1 MNIPQLQ
8 QQRAAK
14 IQAARALLDAAG
26 AQSRSLNETETT
38 QYDGLLAEAE
48 ALKRSIE
55 REQQLLAL
63 EAETARSVGTSGVQ
77 STIATKR
84 EPGQGFINCVRA
96 LAVHKHDRRAAAHFA
111 EQTLHD
117 ADVARAL
124 AASSG
129 AAGGFTVPNVL
140 SEEIIPYLR
149 PASVVRA
156 SGARVVPMPSGNLA
170 LPKISGGA
178 SASYIGE
185 NTNIGKTEQTFGQQ
199 RWTARKLAAL
209 IPMSNDLLRFAN
221 PTTDAMI
228 REDLVLAMGQAE
240 DSTFIRSA
248 GTDYAPRG
256 LRYWAN
262 SANVFGA
269 NATVNVTNISSDL
282 GTAQSN
288 VFGSNVKPSNPGWL
302 MAPRTYFYL
311 KNVRN
316 SQGFYAFPEMSEPTP
331 SLQGY
336 PVKWTSQI
344 PTNLTDGT
352 QSEVYF
358 VNFGDMII
366 ADSMQLILD
375 VSSEAAYYDGSAVV
389 AAFSQ
394 DQTVIRCIAQ
404 HDFAPRYDLAIS
416 VITGVKW
423 Y

>member
-1 MNIPQLQ
+1 
-8 QQRAAK
+8 
-14 IQAARALLDAAG
+14 
-26 AQSRSLNETETT
+26 
-38 QYDGLLAEAE
+38 
-48 ALKRSIE
+48 
-55 REQQLLAL
+55 
-63 EAETARSVGTSGVQ
+63 
-77 STIATKR
+77 
-84 EPGQGFINCVRA
+84 
-96 LAVHKHDRRAAAHFA
+96 
-111 EQTLHD
+111 
-117 ADVARAL
+117 
-124 AASSG
+124 
-129 AAGGFTVPNVL
+129 
-140 SEEIIPYLR
+140 
-149 PASVVRA
+149 
-156 SGARVVPMPSGNLA
+156 
-170 LPKISGGA
+170 
-178 SASYIGE
+178 
-185 NTNIGKTEQTFGQQ
+185 
-199 RWTARKLAAL
+199 
-209 IPMSNDLLRFAN
+209 
-221 PTTDAMI
+221 
-228 REDLVLAMGQAE
+228 
-240 DSTFIRSA
+240 
-248 GTDYAPRG
+248 
-256 LRYWAN
+256 
-262 SANVFGA
+262 VFGA